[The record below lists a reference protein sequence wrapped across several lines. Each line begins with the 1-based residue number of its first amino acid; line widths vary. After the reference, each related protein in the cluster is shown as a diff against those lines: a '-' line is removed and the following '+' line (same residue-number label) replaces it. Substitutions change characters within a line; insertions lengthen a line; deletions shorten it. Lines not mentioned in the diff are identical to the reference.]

1 MTQVSDKCMYKE
13 CDGTGLI
20 HVIKSNS
27 ESLMRICRC
36 RKDKEVTIKLQSAN
50 IPLDFMGCSVANFD
64 LEVYRDESNK
74 QKAEFVKHVANKFIE
89 NFNECKSYGKGLYLS
104 SHMTGSGKSRLA
116 VSIANDLIKR
126 LNINV
131 LYTSSINIFT
141 EIKKTFSSNSEYK
154 EHEVIKAYAT
164 AELLIID
171 DLGVEKASEWSESI
185 FTQILEERMNNRKLT
200 IFTSNIHIEDLSKR
214 YPNGR
219 VQSRIQKMTFP
230 LAMPEESVRFQLSEK
245 DNYKLFDEIFSKD
258 ID

>member
-1 MTQVSDKCMYKE
+1 MTLASDKCIYKE
-13 CDGTGLI
+13 CDGTGYI
-20 HVIKSNS
+20 HVIKSNM
-27 ESLMRICRC
+27 ESVLRICHCQKER
-36 RKDKEVTIKLQSAN
+36 EVTIKLQSAN
-50 IPLDFMGCSVANFD
+50 IPLDFLEASVGNFD
-64 LEVYRDESNK
+64 LDVYIDKSNK
-74 QKAEFVKHVANKFIE
+74 LKAEFVKHVANKFIE
-89 NFNECKSYGKGLYLS
+89 NYEECKLRGKGLYLS

-126 LNINV
+126 SNINV

-141 EIKKTFSSNSEYK
+141 EIKKTFGSNSEYK
-154 EHEVIKAYAT
+154 EHEVIKAYTT
-164 AELLIID
+164 AELLVLD

-230 LAMPEESVRFQLSEK
+230 LAMPEESVRSQLSKK